1 MDYKTLLN
9 DNQYEAVSTDAQF
22 ARIVAGAGSGKTRVL
37 TYRIS
42 YLISERNVKPSSI
55 VAIAFTNKVA
65 AEMKDRALSLLHG
78 QGNGVRVS
86 TFHSFCAKFLR
97 REIDVINFPTNFTI
111 LDDDDTDTLIKN
123 IAVKHGYKKN
133 DDIVK
138 STMSY
143 ISYNKCAGRYPEDIS
158 VPHYASE
165 AAKEIYAMFEEYE
178 IEKSRMYS
186 LDFDD
191 LLLKTV
197 YILEN
202 YPDIRTKT
210 QQSISNLLIDEF
222 QDTNDVQYKLVKL
235 LMSPLTNLFV
245 VGDPDQTI
253 YTWRGANQNI
263 ILNFNR
269 DFPGAKT
276 IILNENYRSTKTI
289 LDSANKLISNNKK
302 RVPKDLFTNN
312 ATGDAIVAKMFNSRD
327 EEAKFVIDEIERI
340 RRANPLLS
348 YKDFAILYR
357 AAYLTMP
364 FESQLMRR
372 GIPYQ
377 IYGGV
382 KFFQRK
388 EIKDVLA
395 YFRLIYNTKDDLS
408 FERIVNVPR
417 RGIGKD
423 GLDKLKM
430 EKEMR
435 GLSYLELIEHM
446 DKDNIPVKPTVK
458 ISLKYLLENIEKAR
472 KRLAE
477 NLEAYPQIL
486 QDFITDI
493 GYFNYLQNDDEADD
507 RLANVKTLFDNI
519 LDFLKKNPESN
530 FEEYLENAALQSSQD
545 EINDGDSVL
554 LMTVHVAKGLEFPYV
569 FVVSLNDG
577 VFPSHRT
584 VDESEDGMEEERR
597 LCYVAF
603 TRAKKKLFVTCN
615 TGYSFVLEKETT
627 PSTFMKESGLE
638 IKSGYQSNNYFSN
651 LNNRRRLSDFNN
663 SGYYSDNSYSSSGFY
678 SDVPNNRTQ
687 NTPTFQDEEPTT
699 NNVTSWAVGDKVNH
713 QKFGEGVVIAVI
725 SDTMIRVNF
734 NEVGEKTMLSTH
746 KMLSKIEA

>member
-123 IAVKHGYKKN
+123 IAVKYGYKKN

-210 QQSISNLLIDEF
+210 QQGISNLLIDEF

-364 FESQLMRR
+364 FESQFMRR

>member
-123 IAVKHGYKKN
+123 IAVKYGYKKN

-210 QQSISNLLIDEF
+210 QQGISNLLIDEF

-364 FESQLMRR
+364 FESQFMRR

-519 LDFLKKNPESN
+519 LDFLKKNPESK